1 MNEENESGECI
12 RTVGLAKLIL
22 VDMEKADENDH
33 DAALVLDATAET
45 AEFYPLYQG
54 GVGLVEELDCWMDNL
69 LILSRLEIIADF
81 RGKGITEQFM
91 EDIKNFGGQ
100 TELLAL
106 KAFPLQFE
114 AGYREQDFEGE
125 DLDWSNSLELDGFA
139 KDRNQAQLSLM
150 KFYEKYGFKRFKDT
164 TLMTKKI

>member
-1 MNEENESGECI
+1 
-12 RTVGLAKLIL
+12 
-22 VDMEKADENDH
+22 
-33 DAALVLDATAET
+33 
-45 AEFYPLYQG
+45 
-54 GVGLVEELDCWMDNL
+54 MDNL

-139 KDRNQAQLSLM
+139 KDLNQAQLSLM